1 MSKLEGGSKSEIIDR
16 REQRFFAILDA
27 SFLITGLF
35 GYVLLFNATK
45 EDLIVFIGVI
55 NSYVLLNQLV
65 KASFNFNYILKV
77 AVISIVFS
85 AIYRFLASLAI

>member
-45 EDLIVFIGVI
+45 EDLIVLIGVV
-55 NSYVLLNQLV
+55 NSYVLLNLV

>member
-1 MSKLEGGSKSEIIDR
+1 MSKLEGGSKSEIMDR
-16 REQRFFAILDA
+16 REQRFFAIFDA
-27 SFLITGLF
+27 SLLITGLF

-45 EDLIVFIGVI
+45 EDLIVLIGVV

>member
-45 EDLIVFIGVI
+45 EDLIVLIGVV
-55 NSYVLLNQLV
+55 N
-65 KASFNFNYILKV
+65 
-77 AVISIVFS
+77 
-85 AIYRFLASLAI
+85 